1 MKVVVAGGPG
11 TGKTYTVITCL
22 DYIAIG
28 QLRMAPTA
36 RVAQKINGRTI
47 HSAMRLKWGPG
58 SVLENLV
65 KKLATQEDPEECM
78 KQSAEI
84 LDEFRCGQVPDIIVI
99 DEVGMVA
106 FWLIEWI
113 FQYFFQNPTPKLCIV
128 MGDPNQLRPVKSIH
142 NIFSVGPKAE
152 MKRIDLTESKRFV
165 PEYEEI
171 IERLRM
177 FVDCNDETGLLTF
190 LYEHFPVVESIDADI
205 LRKCTRALAHRNETV
220 DKYNEFYLE
229 HLIPKTKEFNYGRRL
244 RLLRRDKNEQK
255 KVYVDVKCGCR
266 IFCTQN
272 GVSSVSNGTPLI
284 FKNYI
289 AEEDRL
295 ECLDPATNDLV
306 RISRNRQG
314 DFPIVVGFAGTI
326 HKFQGDTMDDAAIA
340 INFNGSRDLNL
351 IYTALSRVRCMS
363 QIVAIQLDNE

>member
-22 DYIAIG
+22 DYIDIE

-36 RVAQKINGRTI
+36 RVAQKMKGVTI
-47 HSAMRLKWGPG
+47 HSAMRLNWGPS
-58 SVLENLV
+58 SVLGKLE
-65 KKLATQEDPEECM
+65 KRLATQQDPEECLN
-78 KQSAEI
+78 QSAPI
-84 LDEFRCGQVPDIIVI
+84 LEELNCPFDPDIIVI

-113 FQYFFQNPTPKLCIV
+113 FQYFFQYPKPKLCIL
-128 MGDPNQLRPVKSIH
+128 MGDPNQLRPVNSIH
-142 NIFSVGPKAE
+142 NIFSVGPKTE

-165 PEYEEI
+165 PEYEVI
-171 IERLRM
+171 IKRLRT
-177 FVDCNDETGLLTF
+177 FVDNNDESGLMTF
-190 LYEHFPVVESIDADI
+190 LYDNFPVMESINADI

-220 DKYNEFYLE
+220 EKYNEFYLE
-229 HLIPKTKEFNYGRRL
+229 HLIPRTKEHNYGRRM
-244 RLLRRDKNEQK
+244 RLLRRGRNQQK

-284 FKNYI
+284 FERYI
-289 AEEDRL
+289 SEKDQL
-295 ECLDPATNDLV
+295 ECREPATNEV
-306 RISRNRQG
+306 VHISRNRMG
-314 DFPIVVGFAGTI
+314 DFPIVVGFAATI

-351 IYTALSRVRCMS
+351 IYTALSRVRSMN